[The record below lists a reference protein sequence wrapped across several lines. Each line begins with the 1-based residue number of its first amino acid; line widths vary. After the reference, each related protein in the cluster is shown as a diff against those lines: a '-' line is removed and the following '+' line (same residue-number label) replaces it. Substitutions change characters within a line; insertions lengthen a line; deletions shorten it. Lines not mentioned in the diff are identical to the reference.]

1 MSRLSLL
8 WLLVLCSCGLT
19 RPLADEDF
27 KLNHDRE
34 AITRKKVFLSEKG
47 NTKPDAPNI
56 IWIIVD
62 DLGIS
67 DTDLYGGGTVPV
79 PNINKLAD
87 QGIRFSNAY
96 VTAPICGPSRA
107 AILTGRYNQRF
118 GFEHQQHNRYL
129 KNKLEYM
136 GFKFFVNSK
145 PWYPQKQDSVPNQ
158 EFINAVGLPPSEIT
172 IAEEL
177 KKYGYHTG
185 LFGKW
190 HLGNHPDKT
199 PNAFGFDEFYGFL
212 NSHSLYANEEDMSI
226 VSIKNKKD
234 WTDKYIWADQ
244 REGLSAI
251 ERNGTVI
258 PENRYLTTAITD
270 EAIRFMDESYN
281 PYFAVLSYNAPHTP
295 FQAPKWAFDQWELE
309 NDPVKRVYAAIIT
322 ALDLEIGRLVSHLE
336 EAGQLENTLV
346 FFISD
351 NGGAEYTYATENGEY
366 KGGKLTNF
374 EGGLKVPMFITWPE
388 KIKGGSD
395 FEFAVSALD
404 LFATTL
410 ACVTPD
416 KPLNALDG
424 KNLLT
429 SLDKDI
435 APHDYLYFRRG
446 YNHSVRSSKYKLIWN
461 SFSGDS
467 LIYDLKNDPYEQ
479 KNVFI
484 EVPDEEKEKLIR
496 AYQGWE
502 MGTISPSWPPMIDF
516 KYKDDEGNIY
526 WFEN

>member
-158 EFINAVGLPPSEIT
+158 EFINAVGLPPSDRILG
-172 IAEEL
+172 A
-177 KKYGYHTG
+177 
-185 LFGKW
+185 
-190 HLGNHPDKT
+190 HL
-199 PNAFGFDEFYGFL
+199 
-212 NSHSLYANEEDMSI
+212 
-226 VSIKNKKD
+226 
-234 WTDKYIWADQ
+234 
-244 REGLSAI
+244 
-251 ERNGTVI
+251 
-258 PENRYLTTAITD
+258 
-270 EAIRFMDESYN
+270 
-281 PYFAVLSYNAPHTP
+281 
-295 FQAPKWAFDQWELE
+295 
-309 NDPVKRVYAAIIT
+309 
-322 ALDLEIGRLVSHLE
+322 
-336 EAGQLENTLV
+336 
-346 FFISD
+346 
-351 NGGAEYTYATENGEY
+351 
-366 KGGKLTNF
+366 
-374 EGGLKVPMFITWPE
+374 
-388 KIKGGSD
+388 
-395 FEFAVSALD
+395 
-404 LFATTL
+404 
-410 ACVTPD
+410 
-416 KPLNALDG
+416 
-424 KNLLT
+424 
-429 SLDKDI
+429 
-435 APHDYLYFRRG
+435 
-446 YNHSVRSSKYKLIWN
+446 
-461 SFSGDS
+461 
-467 LIYDLKNDPYEQ
+467 
-479 KNVFI
+479 
-484 EVPDEEKEKLIR
+484 
-496 AYQGWE
+496 
-502 MGTISPSWPPMIDF
+502 
-516 KYKDDEGNIY
+516 
-526 WFEN
+526 